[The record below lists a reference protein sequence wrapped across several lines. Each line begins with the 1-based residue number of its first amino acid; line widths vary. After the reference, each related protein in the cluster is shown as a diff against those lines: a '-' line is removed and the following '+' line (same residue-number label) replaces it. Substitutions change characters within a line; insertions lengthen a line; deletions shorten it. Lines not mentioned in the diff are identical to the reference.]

1 MEDWDISKPLASLPS
16 INLTRLGPG
25 ISFLLPLSRRGH
37 GPGLIL
43 LVPNTDHS
51 LDIID
56 GVPSPL
62 IKWAEEGYSVV
73 EVQEQALAGGGH
85 DAFTIALDAL
95 VASKDCDNGKIGLI
109 VYDPQLW
116 TSVATTI
123 PGIPSIVAIVM
134 YGEAGSK
141 LPSACTPAAQP
152 ILCHLAGTR
161 PKTQSRQTRQ
171 PSREYYYPTAKSFLF
186 ATPFADDFLYGPE
199 SISHTR
205 SLSFLKP
212 LMAGPYFDL
221 EAIWDEHTF
230 YEFTDR
236 SVEHTMS
243 TMVAQ
248 PYVNHVPTLTGG
260 IGRESLTHF
269 YRHNFI
275 FNNSADTETELISR
289 SLGIDRVIDEFIF
302 KFTHDRELDWL
313 LPGVPPTQKRAAIP
327 FTAIVN
333 IRGDRLYHE
342 HISWDQ
348 GTVLA
353 QLGLI
358 PDYLPFPCPLPDGRR
373 VEYRVPVCGIATAE
387 KLRDHTAVPSN
398 QLFEYKVREYME
410 EP

>member
-1 MEDWDISKPLASLPS
+1 MEDWDISKPPAPLPS

-25 ISFLLPLSRRGH
+25 FSFLLLLSRRGQ

-73 EVQEQALAGGGH
+73 ELQEQALAGVSGH

-95 VASKDCDNGKIGLI
+95 AASKDCDNGKIGLI
-109 VYDPQLW
+109 
-116 TSVATTI
+116 
-123 PGIPSIVAIVM
+123 GMSI
-134 YGEAGSK
+134 S
-141 LPSACTPAAQP
+141 PSAGARLPRACTLAAHP

-161 PKTQSRQTRQ
+161 PKPQSRQTSQ
-171 PSREYYYPTAKSFLF
+171 PSSKYYYPTAKSFLF
-186 ATPFADDFLYGPE
+186 AAPFTDDFLYGPE
-199 SISHTR
+199 SISQTH

-221 EAIWDEHTF
+221 EIIWDEHTF

-248 PYVNHVPTLTGG
+248 PYVKHVPTLTGG
-260 IGRESLTHF
+260 IGRESLTHC

-275 FNNSADTETELISR
+275 FNNSADTEIELISR
-289 SLGIDRVIDEFIF
+289 SLGIDRVIDVFIF
-302 KFTHDRELDWL
+302 KFAHEWELDWL
-313 LPGVPPTQKRAAIP
+313 
-327 FTAIVN
+327 
-333 IRGDRLYHE
+333 IRGDRLHHE

-353 QLGLI
+353 HLGLI
-358 PDYLPFPCPLPDGRR
+358 PAYLPFPCPLPDDRR
-373 VEYRVPVCGIATAE
+373 VEYRVPVCGIGTAE
-387 KLRDHTAVPSN
+387 KLRDHTVVPSN
-398 QLFEYKVREYME
+398 QLFEYKVREYLE
-410 EP
+410 EPQDSEMRNARS